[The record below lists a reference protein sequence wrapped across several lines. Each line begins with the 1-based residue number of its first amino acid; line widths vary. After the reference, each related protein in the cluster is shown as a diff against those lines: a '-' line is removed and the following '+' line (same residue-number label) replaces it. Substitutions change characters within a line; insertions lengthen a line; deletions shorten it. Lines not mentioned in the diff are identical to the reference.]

1 MADCLQTTISNATSK
16 NSSVRIFEYNLIIV
30 SAVWYKTKFGSQNF
44 WLPNW
49 GSFLLYIYNV
59 KKYVQYESNDD
70 VIKYYGSVIPHD
82 WDVSFEKIGGLR
94 TVVAFWE
101 N

>member
-1 MADCLQTTISNATSK
+1 MFIYGSN
-16 NSSVRIFEYNLIIV
+16 NN
-30 SAVWYKTKFGSQNF
+30 
-44 WLPNW
+44 
-49 GSFLLYIYNV
+49 
-59 KKYVQYESNDD
+59 

-82 WDVSFEKIGGLR
+82 WYMSFEKFGGLP